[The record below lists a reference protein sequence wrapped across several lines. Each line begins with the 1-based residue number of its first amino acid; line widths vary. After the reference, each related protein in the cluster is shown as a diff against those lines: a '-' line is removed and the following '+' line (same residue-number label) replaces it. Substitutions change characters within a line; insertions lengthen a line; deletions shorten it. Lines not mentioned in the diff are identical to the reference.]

1 MAWKGAKKVGVA
13 LRIMHVWYI
22 GTSVF
27 IHVSYFAYNDIR
39 YMINTILYIYT
50 CAVYISDIVYYCVFG
65 YICLYM
71 WFITVQTNNIIYIY
85 MWRGPLCIE

>member
-39 YMINTILYIYT
+39 YMINTILYIYILVP
-50 CAVYISDIVYYCVFG
+50 CIYLILCIIVCLVIFA
-65 YICLYM
+65 YICGSSQSKQIILY
-71 WFITVQTNNIIYIY
+71 IYICGGDLY
-85 MWRGPLCIE
+85 V